1 MFLKHSNVRFLVQAL
16 AIIGLAVQLNACIP
30 VVAGGVATTGAMVS
44 DRRSSGT
51 FIDDE
56 TIELKAVKAIT
67 DNLGAKEIHA
77 NVTSYNRH
85 ILITGEVGTEEHKAK
100 AESAVRAVDG
110 NIKKITNELKIGPN
124 SELSSRAK
132 DTFITSK
139 VKAEFIKKNLFPA
152 TYVKVITEAG
162 TVYLLGIVTRKE
174 AEDATNLARNVSDV
188 KQVVKVFEYID

>member
-1 MFLKHSNVRFLVQAL
+1 MFLKHSNGRFLVQAL

-67 DNLGAKEIHA
+67 DNLGAKEIHV

>member
-1 MFLKHSNVRFLVQAL
+1 MFLKHSNGRFLVQAL

-67 DNLGAKEIHA
+67 DKLGSKEIHA